1 MASANRFALLDDDEP
16 KVAKSAPV
24 AAPPPAAVVANA
36 PKQNQR
42 GGDRS
47 KDKPY
52 RPKSAVDGARAD
64 GETNPRK
71 REWDGHHSR
80 TEFRGGRGGRGRGDG
95 RPRKDGY
102 GRGNVGANPTSHNQS
117 AEVAIEEQPAAIE
130 VDGETPAASPEA
142 GAEVV
147 AEPKVEEE
155 EEDKTI
161 TLAQFLANKVKL
173 EESLNIRRAG
183 EDVVEED
190 FQEAREFRKKNTTD
204 VLGAAAFEDTEES
217 ATSERKLAQKK
228 NTVDIDIFFA
238 APASSF
244 RGRGGRGGSRGGYA
258 PRGGYSSRQAPVAIN
273 DTRAFPTLGK

>member
-24 AAPPPAAVVANA
+24 AAPPAAAPVAA
-36 PKQNQR
+36 KPNQR

-47 KDKPY
+47 KDRPY
-52 RPKSAVDGARAD
+52 RPKSAVDGGARAD
-64 GETNPRK
+64 GQTNPRK
-71 REWDGHHSR
+71 REWDGHRSR
-80 TEFRGGRGGRGRGDG
+80 TEFSSRGGGRGRGDG
-95 RPRKDGY
+95 RPRKDGF
-102 GRGNVGANPTSHNQS
+102 GRGNVGTNPTSHNQS
-117 AEVAIEEQPAAIE
+117 VEVAIEEQPAAIE

-142 GAEVV
+142 GAEPVV
-147 AEPKVEEE
+147 EAKVEE

-190 FQEAREFRKKNTTD
+190 FQEAREFRKKKADD
-204 VLGAAAFEDTEES
+204 VLGAAAAQEAEDAEE
-217 ATSERKLAQKK
+217 AASERKLAQKK